1 MRGFRRKH
9 AIAARDALADTW
21 SKANERVAVLSVL
34 WRHGVDLEWIDL
46 NPVMDIEKLTGGDY
60 EPWLEAKLQA
70 FENAAEGIART
81 AFKLGIGTGERTGD
95 CCAMAWDD
103 FDGEYICVVQ
113 EKTGAR
119 VWIYCP
125 ARLRSYLAALPRAGR
140 YILSRNLTQPLGKR
154 AVQRAVAK
162 VREVIGVKDGMDRLV
177 PHGWRYTAAV
187 QLAEAGCSDAEIQSV
202 TGHKTLA
209 MVAKYRARANQ
220 KAASKRAQQRR
231 ERNKDGT

>member
-1 MRGFRRKH
+1 MTVVRRAPACRMGCHRLVDGIGKGLPPGLH
-9 AIAARDALADTW
+9 RLDGQRAAVE
-21 SKANERVAVLSVL
+21 KVLMQPI
-34 WRHGVDLEWIDL
+34 GE
-46 NPVMDIEKLTGGDY
+46 
-60 EPWLEAKLQA
+60 
-70 FENAAEGIART
+70 T